1 MENIAIDAADEM
13 FLLMGNEAVARGA
26 IEAGIGVATAYPGSP
41 SSEVLGSI
49 AEVAKKMNIHA
60 EWSVNEKV
68 ATEVAA
74 GASFAGIRSISVMK
88 QNGVNVAADFLVN
101 LGMTGIG
108 TGGMVIFVSDD
119 PSSKSS
125 NNEEDSRPIAKWMDM
140 PLMEPSSAQEAKEM
154 VKWAFEVSEKVNL
167 VTIVR
172 GVTRISYTK
181 SNVILGELPK
191 KKEQKAY
198 FPYTWDMS
206 NPTKSKLTSGPF
218 PVLHRPLHEKMEKA
232 KEIFEASPFNQY
244 MGSKNPELLIITCG
258 ACTSYSIEAIEELKL
273 EERVGIL
280 RLGTTWPLPEKLVA
294 KHLNTTRKVLFVE
307 EIDPFIERSVM
318 ELAASLLPATSHLTF
333 YGKRSGHLTPYNEQS
348 TDLVIGALTS
358 ILNIKYQP
366 RDHKYDRKAEEVVK
380 IVPPRPI
387 NLCPGCP
394 HRATFWAIKN
404 ALTLDGRNGFLCG
417 DIGCYSLGLSEG
429 GFFQSRTMHAMG
441 SGAGVANGLGNLRQ
455 FGFDQPVLAICG
467 DSTFYHAVIP
477 AVVNSVYNDSHFILI
492 IADNGGT
499 AMTGFQPHPGTGEL
513 ATKDRARVIEMEA
526 LCRSIGAHVEVCDP
540 FDLRNTTQTLLRLM
554 KEDRGTKVVIM
565 RHSCE
570 LIRAKREKRKPYKV
584 SVDPERCAGDRCG
597 CDRLCTRLFQCPGL
611 VWDRENEKAA
621 IDEALCVGCG
631 LCVDIC
637 HQKALVK
644 EATV

>member
-1 MENIAIDAADEM
+1 MENIAIDAPDRIV
-13 FLLMGNEAVARGA
+13 LLMGNEAVARGA

-41 SSEVLGSI
+41 SSEVLGTI

-74 GASFAGIRSISVMK
+74 GSSFAGIRSISVMK

-140 PLMEPSSAQEAKEM
+140 PLMEPGSAQEAKEM
-154 VKWAFEVSEKVNL
+154 VKWAFDVSEKVNL

-198 FPYTWDMS
+198 FPYLWDMYG
-206 NPTKSKLTSGPF
+206 PTKSKLTSGPF
-218 PVLHRPLHEKMEKA
+218 PVLHKPLHEKMEKA
-232 KEIFEASPFNQY
+232 KEIFEASTFNQY
-244 MGSKNPELLIITCG
+244 RGPNHPELLIITCG
-258 ACTSYSIEAIEELKL
+258 ACTSYSIEAVEELKL
-273 EERVGIL
+273 EEQVGIL
-280 RLGTTWPLPEKLVA
+280 KLGTTWPLPEKLVA
-294 KHLNTTRKVLFVE
+294 RHLNTTMKVLFVE

-318 ELAASLLPATSHLTF
+318 ELAASLLPTTSHLTF
-333 YGKRSGHLTPYNEQS
+333 YGKRTGHLTPYNEQS
-348 TDLVIGALTS
+348 TDLVIGALVR
-358 ILNIKYQP
+358 ILGIQYQP
-366 RDHKYDRKAEEVVK
+366 RDLKYDRKAEEVVK

-394 HRATFWAIKN
+394 HRATFWTIKN

-417 DIGCYSLGLSEG
+417 DIGCYSLGLSDG

-441 SGAGVANGLGNLRQ
+441 SGAGVANGLGSLRQ

-477 AVVNSVYNDSHFILI
+477 AVVNSVYNNSHFILI

-513 ATKDRARVIEMEA
+513 ATKDQAKVIDMEA
-526 LCRSIGAHVEVCDP
+526 LCRAIGTHVEVCDP
-540 FDLRNTTQTLLRLM
+540 FDLKNATETLLRLM
-554 KEDRGTKVVIM
+554 KEESGTKVVIM

-570 LIRAKREKRKPYKV
+570 LIRAKREKTKPYRM
-584 SVDPERCAGDRCG
+584 SVDPERCVGDRCG
-597 CDRLCTRLFQCPGL
+597 CDRLCTRIFQCPGL
-611 VWDRENEKAA
+611 VWDKEKGKAA

-637 HQKALVK
+637 RQGALMK
-644 EATV
+644 EAIV